1 MRAASEQAPNKD
13 IEFTPVPPHSRATRL
28 RRRRDALTDKT
39 SPLVRQFIA
48 SPNHDERVGNV
59 VDILLLHYTGMPDAD
74 GALMRLCAADSKV
87 SSHYLVRE
95 NGEIIQLVPEE
106 RRAWHAGV
114 SNWRGYTDINSR
126 SIGIEI
132 ANAGHDGGCP
142 DYPPAQ
148 IEAVIALCRDI
159 LGRWPIPPDQ
169 VLAHSDV
176 APTRKQD
183 PGEYFP
189 WERLHESGIGL
200 WSLDT
205 PPDDPSAALDSQQRT
220 RLLQMLET
228 YGYGVVASGGED
240 DNTAAVIA
248 GFQRHFR
255 PQLVNGIADLSTL
268 ARLEKLLSLRDAKA

>member
-1 MRAASEQAPNKD
+1 LA
-13 IEFTPVPPHSRATRL
+13 
-28 RRRRDALTDKT
+28 DKI

-48 SPNHDERVGNV
+48 SPNHDERVGDL
-59 VDILLLHYTGMPDAD
+59 VDILLLHYTGMPSAD
-74 GALMRLCAADSKV
+74 GALMRLCAPDAKV

-114 SNWRGYTDINSR
+114 SNWCGFTDINSR

-142 DYPPAQ
+142 DYPDVQ

-159 LGRWPIPPDQ
+159 LGRWPIPPDR

-189 WERLHESGIGL
+189 WDRLHRAGVGHWVDPAPADDIIEPV
-200 WSLDT
+200 DT
-205 PPDDPSAALDSQQRT
+205 ETRS
-220 RLLQMLET
+220 RLLQALEN

-240 DNTAAVIA
+240 DNTQAVIA
-248 GFQRHFR
+248 AFQRHFR
-255 PQLVNGIADLSTL
+255 PHLVSGIADTSTVV
-268 ARLEKLLSLRDAKA
+268 RLERLLRARDGEA